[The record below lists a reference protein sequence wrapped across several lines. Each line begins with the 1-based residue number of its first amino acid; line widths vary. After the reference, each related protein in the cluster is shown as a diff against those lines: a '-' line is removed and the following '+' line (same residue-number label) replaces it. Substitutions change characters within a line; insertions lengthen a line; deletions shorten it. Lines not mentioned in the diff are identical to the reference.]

1 MADVQGFIQQFGPV
15 AAAVSQRIGVAPD
28 VLLGQWGLETGWGKS
43 IIPGTNNLG
52 NIKGPGVAAKDNQTG
67 SVDQYRAY
75 SSPLDFGNDF
85 VNLISNR
92 YQNAV
97 GKGAD
102 ATAYAGALKAGGYA
116 EDPKYVGKLSSAVD
130 MVRKFGDTIASAL
143 SGTANASELTP
154 AQMGG
159 PPVISATG
167 QRLNGPQ
174 ATASPVPTAAA
185 PAASTGDP
193 LLDMAHGVMGG
204 TTKPAGSS
212 PAPAAT
218 PGTPPAADAD
228 PLMAMAAGVMAAKD
242 QPKKASPPAAPQ
254 PKPAASSAQATPTN
268 LIGAAVEPLLTAATG
283 AIATPAGWATRL
295 GAALAG
301 SSFDQAKQA
310 GESVQNALTY
320 HPVTAGGQQANAD
333 IGRVAG
339 NALSAIA
346 NTAPVKALTDA
357 YQRNFVQGQSP
368 IMATVNDMVPGVT
381 AAVIAPELAGRATN
395 LVKAIGRPDV
405 PPPTPGSIELANR
418 GVGPVPQGLPVAQ
431 MDRLP
436 VAQSSN
442 DLAFIQRPGDIRV
455 GQPMEAAPTQGLTAA
470 PVANDAVGLNRIA
483 SNDAAGAR
491 PNLPQAPT
499 PQPVARG
506 APANDAAA
514 AAPISVPTP
523 APAEIPRFDAEAP
536 STVKSSLAPAQ
547 QQQNLDLMREIGLD
561 STRPSAISG
570 DKFSAGQE
578 YQLAKTDTPQ
588 GEVLRA
594 QFDRERS
601 ALQNYA
607 QQISQDT
614 GARGASPEE
623 VGQII
628 RQPLRDLN
636 AYYDNAVSGIYQAAD
651 QRAAGIAG
659 IDADAFKTLM
669 DTKSNFAGKAEN
681 GSLGRGINAYLRE
694 QGLRN
699 ADGTFNPMTAEQAEG
714 VRQYINSQWSPQNSG
729 LIGKIKESLDTDV
742 AKSAGDDVYAQA
754 RALHAERKN
763 LLDNPN
769 GISSLL
775 NEQGPNGINQA
786 IPDEKVGQKLMSMPV
801 GQLRHIVDTLNNAPA
816 ELQPVA
822 QQALSEIRG
831 VFADGVRNAGQG
843 AEWNAAKVTKM
854 LNDQRSRMG
863 LLFDDTQMGQFRTL
877 NDAGHV
883 LQKPTAYPG
892 AAAQGHNLLQR
903 AVIWAPTAATT
914 GAASALFGPLGAAV
928 TAPAGAALT
937 RKATQFVNERA
948 ANKLLE
954 SFSKPQI
961 DWQK

>member
-1 MADVQGFIQQFGPV
+1 MSDIKAFVDANLPSAQAV
-15 AAAVSQRIGVAPD
+15 AQKIGVDPM
-28 VLLGQWGLETGWGKS
+28 VILGQWGLETGWGKS
-43 IIPGTNNLG
+43 VIPGTNNLG
-52 NIKGPGVAAKDNQTG
+52 NIKGPGVAATDNQTG
-67 SVDQYRAY
+67 ATDQYRAY
-75 SSPLDFGNDF
+75 PSPAAFGTDFA
-85 VNLISNR
+85 NLISNNYR
-92 YQNAV
+92 NAV

-102 ATAYAGALKAGGYA
+102 ATAYATALKAGGYA
-116 EDPKYVGKLSSAVD
+116 EDPKYVSKL
-130 MVRKFGDTIASAL
+130 T
-143 SGTANASELTP
+143 NA
-154 AQMGG
+154 A
-159 PPVISATG
+159 AAA
-167 QRLNGPQ
+167 R
-174 ATASPVPTAAA
+174 TASGNDIDPSKVQWDSPSKNAVSGDNSMIPGPSLNPQIDVSKVQWDAPSVA
-185 PAASTGDP
+185 PAAAVPEQGR
-193 LLDMAHGVMGG
+193 
-204 TTKPAGSS
+204 SS
-212 PAPAAT
+212 NPVARAPARQDVSGPVPVTGANM
-218 PGTPPAADAD
+218 
-228 PLMAMAAGVMAAKD
+228 L
-242 QPKKASPPAAPQ
+242 
-254 PKPAASSAQATPTN
+254 
-268 LIGAAVEPLLTAATG
+268 GAAVEPLLTAATG

-295 GAALAG
+295 GAALTG

-320 HPVTAGGQQANAD
+320 HPMTAGGQQANAD

-346 NTAPVKALTDA
+346 NTAPVKALTDS

-368 IMATVNDMVPGVT
+368 LMATVNDLVPSVT
-381 AAVIAPELAGRATN
+381 VAAVAPTIARGANNLIRSIGAPEVAA
-395 LVKAIGRPDV
+395 
-405 PPPTPGSIELANR
+405 PTPGSIELANR

-442 DLAFIQRPGDIRV
+442 DLSFIQRPGDIRV
-455 GQPMEAAPTQGLTAA
+455 GQPTEVIPAPGGPASRVPIGPASNDVAAFNR
-470 PVANDAVGLNRIA
+470 VASNDAVG
-483 SNDAAGAR
+483 GR
-491 PNLPQAPT
+491 PNLPLAPT
-499 PQPVARG
+499 PQPVGHG
-506 APANDAAA
+506 APANDAAVA
-514 AAPISVPTP
+514 APTP
-523 APAEIPRFDAEAP
+523 ASATPAEIPRFDAEAP

-607 QQISQDT
+607 QRISQDT

-636 AYYDNAVSGIYQAAD
+636 AYYDNAVRGIYQAAD

-699 ADGTFNPMTAEQAEG
+699 VDGTFNPMTAEQAEG
-714 VRQYINSQWSPQNSG
+714 VRQYINSQWSPQNAG
-729 LIGKIKESLDTDV
+729 LIGKIKESLDMDV

-786 IPDEKVGQKLMSMPV
+786 IPDEKVGQKLTSMPV

-816 ELQPVA
+816 ELQQVA
-822 QQALSEIRG
+822 QQALSEMRG

-863 LLFDDTQMGQFRTL
+863 LLFDDAQMSQFRTL

-954 SFSKPQI
+954 SFSKPHV
-961 DWQK
+961 DWGK